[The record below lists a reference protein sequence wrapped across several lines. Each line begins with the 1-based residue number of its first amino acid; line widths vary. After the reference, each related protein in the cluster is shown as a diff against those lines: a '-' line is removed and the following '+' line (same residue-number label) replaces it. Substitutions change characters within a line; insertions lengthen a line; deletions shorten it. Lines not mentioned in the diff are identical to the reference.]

1 MRPIPKK
8 LLKDIL
14 ADPYYKKCVRHKE
27 MKCSGRIT
35 LEHALIYAGK
45 QINEKWAILPV
56 CEKHH
61 AVNRFQDA
69 GDLDKR
75 YHEYVAVNRMTSE
88 DEKKYPRVDWKQ
100 KRENLNKIYEGKRY
114 PIEIQKY
121 QQDGRPV

>member
-8 LLKDIL
+8 LLKEIL
-14 ADPYYKKCVRHKE
+14 DDPYYQKCIRHETK
-27 MKCSGRIT
+27 KCSGRIT

-61 AVNRFQDA
+61 AVNKYQDA

-75 YHEYVAVNRMTSE
+75 YHEYVAVNRMMSD
-88 DEKKYPRVDWKQ
+88 DEKKYPRVDWKS
-100 KRENLNKIYEGKRY
+100 KRKMLNKIYEGEKH
-114 PIEIQKY
+114 PVDIQKY
-121 QQDGRPV
+121 QQEGRPV